1 MEGSLGTL
9 SIGHAAYRDESP
21 IGLLMH
27 DFSCKNPDDMHYK
40 VLADKIRYFKED
52 ENGVAAMCK
61 IMEDLIDNEKKE
73 SAIRLLTN
81 GKLSNKEIAEVLG
94 LSIEVV
100 NTLGEENKAIVS

>member
-1 MEGSLGTL
+1 
-9 SIGHAAYRDESP
+9 
-21 IGLLMH
+21 
-27 DFSCKNPDDMHYK
+27 MHYK